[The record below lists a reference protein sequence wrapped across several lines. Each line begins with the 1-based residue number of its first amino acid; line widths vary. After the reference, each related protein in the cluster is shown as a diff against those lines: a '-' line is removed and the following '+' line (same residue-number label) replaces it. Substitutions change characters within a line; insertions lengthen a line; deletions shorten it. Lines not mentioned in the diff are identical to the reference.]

1 MFITLRCFLF
11 YQKKSFYTYKNILYP
26 MFTPS
31 NIKIYIKTHF
41 IYIFFNFFIFYFF
54 IQAKYKLFE

>member
-1 MFITLRCFLF
+1 
-11 YQKKSFYTYKNILYP
+11 

-41 IYIFFNFFIFYFF
+41 YFFIFYFF